1 MSEDF
6 ALGRTGLKEAV
17 SRRRG
22 QSVLSMEYLR
32 EPWSKRSYRIILIAA
47 VVYALLRLAVQGV
60 MLAGMWFM
68 APPGEKPMVPVDLQL
83 YIDAASRLQLRGD
96 LYPVWDRIEI
106 YQYSPAFAL
115 AFTPFLWLPSHFWIA
130 IVHTLLH
137 IVAYGLLYI
146 WWQRIFRRLGLAQA
160 STRLAWMLPLWL
172 VFSEFWSDLGFLN
185 IYIIVALLATLL
197 IEAVLHERLGWAL
210 VWLSVILQIKPHWA
224 FAAAIPLLLG
234 RWRFFLRLAGWA
246 IVTYVV
252 IVGVTALIVG
262 PTYGLQQY
270 ARYFQLLAAMRRYF
284 PWRGPDTP
292 FLGYN
297 HSITQ
302 IMVYLLGVSPTTL
315 QLATGTKVALLLPLA
330 VTGLRHLLRPA
341 HLAGHVA
348 PRLSLDWAFALYLGA
363 FIWLD
368 MVWELS
374 LGMAIFTY
382 LLATSQRRT
391 MRALVYIVFL
401 PYALLDIWRLL
412 SIVVFGPRIVLPGMY
427 ILTDPTIYVPLIM
440 VIILTFYV
448 LLLVRLWGARGTG
461 RTTDESTTDPQ
472 IPNPDKPEPKT
483 TKDTKGT

>member
-1 MSEDF
+1 M
-6 ALGRTGLKEAV
+6 V
-17 SRRRG
+17 
-22 QSVLSMEYLR
+22 YLR
-32 EPWSKRSYRIILIAA
+32 QTWSKSRLYRAAVIAA
-47 VVYALLRLAVQGV
+47 AVYALLRLAVQGV
-60 MLAGMWFM
+60 LLVGMWFM

-83 YIDAASRLQLRGD
+83 YIDAASRLHLRED

-130 IVHTLLH
+130 IAHTLLH
-137 IVAYGLLYI
+137 IVAYGLLYL
-146 WWQRIFRRLGLAQA
+146 WWERIFRSLGLEKA
-160 STRLAWMLPLWL
+160 RGILAWLLPLWL
-172 VFSEFWSDLGFLN
+172 MFSEFWSDLGFLN

-234 RWRFFLRLAGWA
+234 RWRFFLKLASLA
-246 IVTYVV
+246 IIAYFA

-270 ARYFQLLAAMRRYF
+270 TRYFQLLAAMRRYF
-284 PWRGPDTP
+284 PWRGPDAP

-302 IMVYLLGVSPTTL
+302 VVVYLLGVSPETL
-315 QLATGTKVALLLPLA
+315 RLATGIKILLLLPLA
-330 VTGLRHLLRPA
+330 VAGVRHLFRPA
-341 HLAGHVA
+341 RLAGHAVPQLA
-348 PRLSLDWAFALYLGA
+348 LDWAFALYLGA

-374 LGMAIFTY
+374 LGILVFTY
-382 LLATSQRRT
+382 LLATLRRRVT
-391 MRALVYIVFL
+391 KILIWVVFL
-401 PYALLDIWRLL
+401 PYALLDLWRLA
-412 SIVVFGPRIVLPGMY
+412 SIAILGPGIVLPGMY

-440 VIILTFYV
+440 AIILTFYV
-448 LLLVRLWGARGTG
+448 LLLIRILVSQTG
-461 RTTDESTTDPQ
+461 NSTTIGLATQPA
-472 IPNPDKPEPKT
+472 ES
-483 TKDTKGT
+483 